1 MLAIYKVYGI
11 YYNIASVLCFGVKAS
26 GILVPHPGIEPT
38 PPALEGEILT
48 TGPPGSPTR
57 ISLKSISVKPNA
69 MLCYAKSLQSCPTL
83 CDPIDRSHQA
93 PPSLGFSRQEH
104 WSGLPFPSPMHES
117 EK

>member
-38 PPALEGEILT
+38 PPALEGKILT

-69 MLCYAKSLQSCPTL
+69 MYAML
-83 CDPIDRSHQA
+83 SH
-93 PPSLGFSRQEH
+93 FSRVR
-104 WSGLPFPSPMHES
+104 LCVTP
-117 EK
+117 